1 MPTTPL
7 EQWGYAD
14 GVSGCADQRSGRRR
28 AEPQARRGW
37 SERVRSAIGHRMGG
51 SMSDQLIHVTT
62 NSSTADAP
70 WRVSM
75 QAGHHDVVADEPEP
89 AGDTGP
95 SPFELYLA
103 SLGSCTAI
111 TSRLDEAQRARL
123 TDIAERTPITKVVKA
138 GVEVLTTVAA
148 A

>member
-1 MPTTPL
+1 
-7 EQWGYAD
+7 
-14 GVSGCADQRSGRRR
+14 
-28 AEPQARRGW
+28 
-37 SERVRSAIGHRMGG
+37 
-51 SMSDQLIHVTT
+51 MSDQLIHVTT

-95 SPFELYLA
+95 SPFELYPA

-111 TSRLDEAQRARL
+111 TIRMMYAERKGRALESVSVDLSYRTGADPGRIERALHFAGGLDEAQRARL

>member
-1 MPTTPL
+1 
-7 EQWGYAD
+7 
-14 GVSGCADQRSGRRR
+14 
-28 AEPQARRGW
+28 
-37 SERVRSAIGHRMGG
+37 
-51 SMSDQLIHVTT
+51 MSDQLIHVTT

-111 TSRLDEAQRARL
+111 TIRMYAERKGWALESVSVDLSYRTGADPGRIERALHFAGRLDEAQRARL
-123 TDIAERTPITKVVKA
+123 ADIAERTPVTKVVKA